1 MIAEELQVAGVV
13 RRDQHLQKQPA
24 EQRRE
29 NLHRQKIARSAARR
43 SQLSRSDLVLLA
55 HRVGGQGVELMSA
68 FGALR
73 KNKDGRPRPAPTRLT
88 RTGHC
93 RTQETQGRFRRI
105 QDCAKDLSL
114 FKCRLSVRQAD
125 WGWGIGKMRRREFL
139 TLLGGTAAC
148 LPLKVLAQQN
158 APLVGFLN
166 SASPDTYRFNAD
178 SFREGL
184 AKAGFVEGRNI
195 RIEERWARGDYGAL
209 PTLAAEL
216 VAAGVVAIAATG
228 DVASA
233 RAAQGAS
240 STVPVVFTIGGD
252 PVRFGLVKSLN
263 RPGGHVT
270 GILFNQNVLGAKRVE
285 LLREIAPNVSRVAL
299 LMNPTN
305 ANVDIE
311 LTDAEAGARKLG
323 LETVTLNAR
332 NAREI
337 DTAFEQLLAA
347 KADGIITATDPITLD
362 RREQIVSFANRHK
375 LPIVGFVRQFAAVGA
390 LLSYGPS
397 ISWMYRQAGD
407 YVAQILKGAS
417 PAELPVL
424 QPTQFELVIN
434 LKTAQALGLTVPITL
449 QSIANEVIE

>member
-1 MIAEELQVAGVV
+1 M
-13 RRDQHLQKQPA
+13 K
-24 EQRRE
+24 
-29 NLHRQKIARSAARR
+29 
-43 SQLSRSDLVLLA
+43 
-55 HRVGGQGVELMSA
+55 
-68 FGALR
+68 
-73 KNKDGRPRPAPTRLT
+73 
-88 RTGHC
+88 
-93 RTQETQGRFRRI
+93 
-105 QDCAKDLSL
+105 
-114 FKCRLSVRQAD
+114 
-125 WGWGIGKMRRREFL
+125 RREFI
-139 TLLGGTAAC
+139 TLLGGAATA
-148 LPLKVLAQQN
+148 LPLTALAQQRM
-158 APLVGFLN
+158 PLVGFLN

-184 AKAGFVEGRNI
+184 TKAGFVEGRNL
-195 RIEERWARGDYGAL
+195 RIEERWARSDYDAL
-209 PTLAAEL
+209 PALAAEL
-216 VAAGVVAIAATG
+216 VAMGVVVIAATG

-233 RAAQGAS
+233 RAAQRAS

-305 ANVDIE
+305 PNVDVE
-311 LTDAEAGARKLG
+311 RMDAEAGARKLG
-323 LETVTLNAR
+323 LETVTVNAR
-332 NAREI
+332 NEREI
-337 DTAFEQLLAA
+337 DTAFEQLLGA

-362 RREQIVSFANRHK
+362 RREQIVAFANRNK
-375 LPIVGFVRQFAAVGA
+375 LPVVGFVRQFAAVGG

-407 YVAQILKGAS
+407 YVAQILKGAN

-434 LKTAQALGLTVPITL
+434 LKTANAFGLTVPLTL
-449 QSIANEVIE
+449 QAAASEVIE

>member
-1 MIAEELQVAGVV
+1 M
-13 RRDQHLQKQPA
+13 K
-24 EQRRE
+24 
-29 NLHRQKIARSAARR
+29 
-43 SQLSRSDLVLLA
+43 
-55 HRVGGQGVELMSA
+55 
-68 FGALR
+68 
-73 KNKDGRPRPAPTRLT
+73 
-88 RTGHC
+88 
-93 RTQETQGRFRRI
+93 
-105 QDCAKDLSL
+105 
-114 FKCRLSVRQAD
+114 
-125 WGWGIGKMRRREFL
+125 RREFI
-139 TLLGGTAAC
+139 TLLGGAATT
-148 LPLKVLAQQN
+148 LPLTALAQQQM
-158 APLVGFLN
+158 PLVGFLN

-184 AKAGFVEGRNI
+184 TKAGFVEGRNL
-195 RIEERWARGDYGAL
+195 RIEERWARSNYDAL
-209 PTLAAEL
+209 PALAAEL
-216 VAAGVVAIAATG
+216 VAMGVVVIAATG

-233 RAAQGAS
+233 RAAQRAS

-305 ANVDIE
+305 PNVDVE
-311 LTDAEAGARKLG
+311 RMDAEAGARKLG
-323 LETVTLNAR
+323 LETVTVNAR
-332 NAREI
+332 NEREI
-337 DTAFEQLLAA
+337 DTAFEQLLGA

-362 RREQIVSFANRHK
+362 RREQIVAFANRNK
-375 LPIVGFVRQFAAVGA
+375 LPVVGFVRQFAAVGG

-407 YVAQILKGAS
+407 YVGQILKGAN

-434 LKTAQALGLTVPITL
+434 LKTANAFGLTVPLTL
-449 QSIANEVIE
+449 QAAASEVIE